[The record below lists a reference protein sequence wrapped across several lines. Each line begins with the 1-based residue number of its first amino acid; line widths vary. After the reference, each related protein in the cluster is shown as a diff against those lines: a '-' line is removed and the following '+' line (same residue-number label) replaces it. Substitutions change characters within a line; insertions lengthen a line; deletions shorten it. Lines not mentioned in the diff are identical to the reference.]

1 MDTRER
7 IVTEARELFLREGL
21 EGFSMR
27 ALGERVGVSAPAI
40 YRHFDDKDALLA
52 TLIDGSFSTFATY
65 LVRALSGKTP
75 IERLRKT
82 GEAYF
87 AFALEHPQDYRLMF
101 LTDCRELGFIRISEE
116 IENRAL
122 GTFQF
127 LVDRVKECMDAGLFA
142 ARDPLPT
149 ALAVWSQTHGLASL
163 WLLGNLEDKL
173 DEAGFRAQVG
183 LCLDLIELSLRS
195 REAPLRQ

>member
-52 TLIDGSFSTFATY
+52 TLIDGSFSTFSSY

-75 IERLRKT
+75 LERFRRT

-87 AFALEHPQDYRLMF
+87 SFALDHPRDYRLMF
-101 LTDCRELGFIRISEE
+101 LTDCQELGFVCISEE
-116 IENRAL
+116 IKDRAG
-122 GTFQF
+122 GTFVF
-127 LVDRVKECMDAGLFA
+127 LVDRAKECMDSGLFQA
-142 ARDPLPT
+142 GDPVPV
-149 ALAVWSQTHGLASL
+149 ALNVWSQTHGLASL
-163 WLLGNLEDKL
+163 WLLGNLEGRL
-173 DEAGFRAQVG
+173 DEAGFRAQVS
-183 LCLDLIELSLRS
+183 LCLDSIELCLRS